1 MFKQNNVSTTSWT
14 YASTNYFIIFAI
26 YEKMA
31 VEAINLGYVDE
42 VWIVPCGDRKDKKI
56 NVSGAV

>member
-1 MFKQNNVSTTSWT
+1 
-14 YASTNYFIIFAI
+14 
-26 YEKMA
+26 MA

-56 NVSGAV
+56 NVPGAVRL